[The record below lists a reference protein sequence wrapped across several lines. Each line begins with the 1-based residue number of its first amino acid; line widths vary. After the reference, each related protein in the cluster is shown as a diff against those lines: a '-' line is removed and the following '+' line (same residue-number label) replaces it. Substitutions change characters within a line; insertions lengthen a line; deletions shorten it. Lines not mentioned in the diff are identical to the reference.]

1 MKKLEEMTIFE
12 LKEYRE
18 ILITLKDKYAKEC
31 RSNNEAYDY
40 VSMFE
45 EVSIN
50 DFFGESSK
58 RFNYI
63 QSEIENVDKIIEKIV
78 FSKYDKKNK

>member
-18 ILITLKDKYAKEC
+18 ILVMLKDKYAKEC
-31 RSNNEAYDY
+31 RSNNEYYDY

-78 FSKYDKKNK
+78 FGKYDKKNK

>member
-12 LKEYRE
+12 LKKYRD
-18 ILITLKDKYAKEC
+18 ILFMLKDKYAKEC
-31 RSNNEAYDY
+31 RCKNESYDY

-50 DFFGESSK
+50 DILGESSK
-58 RFNYI
+58 KFNYI
-63 QSEIENVDKIIEKIV
+63 QSEIEKVDKLIEKMI
-78 FSKYDKKNK
+78 FKKYDKKDK

>member
-18 ILITLKDKYAKEC
+18 ILVMLKDKYAKEC
-31 RSNNEAYDY
+31 RSNNEVYDY